1 MAPVWH
7 CPDSELVEKI
17 GLDAVVFIRFIR
29 MCRQVFIALTIL
41 GCGTLIPINVIGT
54 IRSAN
59 GVVPE
64 DKIGLLTISGIK
76 NFDWLWAHVGAIW
89 AFSTVFGLAMLHGY
103 RTFLKFRIQYFESD
117 TYQESMASRTVML
130 AGLPDSLQDDGKLTT
145 FMSSLGTTDQPV
157 QAVVGRKVNKLPE
170 LMAEHKKM
178 VTSLEKIM
186 AKYFAGKQHLCLL
199 CFYYLLLTDSELS
212 TRDSLNDTLL

>member
-1 MAPVWH
+1 
-7 CPDSELVEKI
+7 
-17 GLDAVVFIRFIR
+17 
-29 MCRQVFIALTIL
+29 
-41 GCGTLIPINVIGT
+41 
-54 IRSAN
+54 
-59 GVVPE
+59 
-64 DKIGLLTISGIK
+64 
-76 NFDWLWAHVGAIW
+76 
-89 AFSTVFGLAMLHGY
+89 
-103 RTFLKFRIQYFESD
+103 
-117 TYQESMASRTVML
+117 ML